1 MTDMLDLITLFAGI
15 GIGWL
20 MGRTLAKP
28 QRGHSAQNAAGRPYT
43 APRSD
48 FGASDGAVVTSDDSD
63 PAERRTAS
71 DCPLA
76 RARGTSARCDHL
88 WQNVGTSRTRYCTRC
103 GTEWTEAR

>member
-28 QRGHSAQNAAGRPYT
+28 QRAQNAAGRPYT
-43 APRSD
+43 APQGD
-48 FGASDGAVVTSDDSD
+48 LGASDGAVVTSDDSD

-76 RARGTSARCDHL
+76 RARGTSAPCAHL
-88 WQNVGTSRTRYCTRC
+88 WQNVGNSSTRYCARC
-103 GTEWTEAR
+103 GTEWTEAGT

>member
-1 MTDMLDLITLFAGI
+1 MTDLLATITLLTGI

-28 QRGHSAQNAAGRPYT
+28 QRAQNAAGRPYT
-43 APRSD
+43 APHGD
-48 FGASDGAVVTSDDSD
+48 LGASCGAVVGSDDSD
-63 PAERRTAS
+63 PAERHTAS

-76 RARGTSARCDHL
+76 RARGTSASCSHL

>member
-28 QRGHSAQNAAGRPYT
+28 HRAQNAAGRPYT
-43 APRSD
+43 APQGD
-48 FGASDGAVVTSDDSD
+48 LGASDDAVVTSDDSD
-63 PAERRTAS
+63 PAERHTAS

-76 RARGTSARCDHL
+76 RARGTSARCSHL
-88 WQNVGTSRTRYCTRC
+88 WQNVGTSRTRYCARC
-103 GTEWTEAR
+103 GTEWTEASR

>member
-28 QRGHSAQNAAGRPYT
+28 RRAQNAAGRPYA

-48 FGASDGAVVTSDDSD
+48 LGASDGAVVTSDDSD
-63 PAERRTAS
+63 PAERRTGPEGW
-71 DCPLA
+71 CWHPETETTLC
-76 RARGTSARCDHL
+76 GLTTC
-88 WQNVGTSRTRYCTRC
+88 WTC
-103 GTEWTEAR
+103 GTEWTEARP